1 MKNLWPVLR
10 GILIALVS
18 IGLLFGGLSLSLAEG
33 NVGIKSPATP
43 SASITPTVKKS
54 STLPFTPGT
63 VTTEPT
69 STFATEQPTTAAT
82 DTYSPTPVPATATAT
97 LTPPPTPKSCPPPSG
112 WEPYVV
118 KSGDTLARLSSLYK
132 TSITSLKQGNC
143 LSSLELTPG
152 TTIYVPPL
160 PTPTR
165 IPCGPPRGWV
175 TAIVQPG
182 DNLFRLS
189 QAYGVTVAELQK
201 ANCMGNS
208 TLLQVGKAIYVPP
221 WAPHTPTPFYPG
233 IDTATYVPQDTPGD
247 FTPIEIPT
255 DTEVPAPAPTDTP
268 QP

>member
-1 MKNLWPVLR
+1 MKNLWQVLR

-33 NVGIKSPATP
+33 KVGIKSPATP
-43 SASITPTVKKS
+43 SASMTRTVKKS
-54 STLPFTPGT
+54 STLPFTPAT
-63 VTTEPT
+63 V
-69 STFATEQPTTAAT
+69 ATEQPTTAAT
-82 DTYSPTPVPATATAT
+82 EPVSPTPVPATATAT
-97 LTPPPTPKSCPPPSG
+97 LTQPPTRISCPPPSG
-112 WEPYVV
+112 WEAYVV
-118 KSGDTLARLSSLYK
+118 KSGDTLARLSNLYK
-132 TSITSLKQGNC
+132 TSLTSLKQGNC
-143 LSSLELTPG
+143 LSSSELTPG

-160 PTPTR
+160 ATQTR

-189 QAYGVTVAELQK
+189 QAYGITVAELQK

-221 WAPHTPTPFYPG
+221 WAPNTPTPFYPG

-247 FTPIEIPT
+247 LPPTEIPT
-255 DTEVPAPAPTDTP
+255 DTDIPAPAPTDTP